1 MRQASWRPLRPSS
14 PPDFWHEHGPSES
27 ARLHS
32 RRSSMGMHGLGTAAS
47 MVSPA
52 SAAGVAGLPARNTV
66 LRAPALPTPATHFW
80 GQVPSLLATVPRK
93 RPAPNSDHSPIFVFR
108 TLGGR
113 RSSLRARLK
122 VAYVGQTSPLLCHRV
137 GSERMFLRPS
147 MALGCSGLR
156 GLAVLPLSP
165 FGALSPDSP
174 PGMKPARAEVHAL
187 DEPSRQWKAMRKGF

>member
-1 MRQASWRPLRPSS
+1 MRAESPRPMRVNREGN
-14 PPDFWHEHGPSES
+14 PDFWHEHGPSES

-47 MVSPA
+47 IVWPA
-52 SAAGVAGLPARNTV
+52 SAAGVEGLPGRNTV

-108 TLGGR
+108 TLGGK

-122 VAYVGQTSPLLCHRV
+122 VAYGRPLHFFVTEWGLTHCF
-137 GSERMFLRPS
+137 SSLRWRS
-147 MALGCSGLR
+147 FVAGCGGWHCCRCLR
-156 GLAVLPLSP
+156 T
-165 FGALSPDSP
+165 
-174 PGMKPARAEVHAL
+174 AR
-187 DEPSRQWKAMRKGF
+187 SRRTLRRG